1 MMLKTARSF
10 LARVP
15 NLLLTM
21 GLGLLVALCA
31 YAQLGS
37 TGSISGTVTD
47 QGGGVVPKAT
57 VKLISQLNGDTR
69 TTETNDAG
77 VFFFGAVQPGPY
89 TVRVDAVGFRAR
101 EQKNNNLLGSARLEL
116 GQLALE
122 VGSVTESVEVAAQVG
137 AVATTTSA
145 QTSTLDSGQMDK
157 VPVRGRDPMSVLK
170 TLPGVQII
178 ADQDTWGGSFQSTV
192 PQFQGRG
199 GNTIFTDGVNGGDGN
214 GGSNYSGIT
223 SIDAIAEVNIQANS
237 YTAEYGLKGGAQIN
251 LVTKRGGSQFHGTAA
266 WYKRHEMF
274 NAQNFFNNRTGTR
287 KPLYRY
293 SDWSG
298 TIGGPVPVKVPILN
312 RDGKSMNFF
321 FSVEDMRLKNV
332 QPLRFFTMPTALER
346 NGDFSQTRTPA
357 GALIPVLDP
366 AAGQTPFPNNVIPAS
381 RRNNIGSAYLNMF
394 PLPNTVGASGYNYT
408 TQEASID
415 HPRRATLLRVDLRPT
430 VKDTISIKRQT
441 WFTRSVGWEV
451 AQAPALSRWGVTRQR
466 YDFSSDQG
474 KLEYTHVFSPRLI
487 NEMAIGVF
495 YSTES
500 GPPDDDLALASIQ
513 KAYDRAAALGDCAP
527 PRACKANGTLK
538 PGPLAGLRQINPAIN
553 PLGIIPKALFGTL
566 QNNSQAVPEINYD
579 NRYPLTGEDTAMP
592 ITNNTT
598 YIRGNH
604 TFKFGA
610 LREFEA
616 SRQARASTFGG
627 QFNFQVDGN
636 DPLNT
641 NFAYAN
647 AYIGHVQ
654 TYTESMGRPPNP
666 NRRQYIWAWYGQ
678 DTWKVRRNL
687 TLDIGLRMYKW
698 SPILQGGGEASAF
711 AFERFDPNWG
721 GTPPRLYQPT
731 LVNGARRALNPITN
745 EILPAPFIGL
755 MAPGTGYTCGPI
767 TAKSPCRINGVVVQD
782 DPTFTNVGHG
792 FWDQVPLQWDPR
804 FGVAWDPFSNGKMAV
819 RFGAGVYH
827 DSSYSNTFVGGPSFL
842 FDQVIRYT
850 DLNSYFLGSGPTSP
864 ANVAGT
870 YRTGQKLPATLQY
883 NFGIQREIGFK
894 TVLDVAYAGS
904 NTRHQAYNYNSNL
917 LARGVRFL
925 PSSRDFTRTPTAAN
939 PGALD
944 DVFLRPIL
952 GFNDINITGF
962 GYSGRYDS
970 LQVSANRRFSQG
982 VMFSGA
988 YTYAGGT
995 QNHANGAAAQM
1006 YRQLDPVHNRS
1017 RNTLVNQHAAVFSY
1031 TVDIPKTSH
1040 RIMNNAVGRQMLD
1053 GWQFLGVS
1061 TFANGQVAN
1070 VSFSTSDN
1078 FDFSGGGEVCGTG
1091 IVQTGNAT
1099 LPRGQRG
1106 VDNWFNTAVFQRP
1119 SGRGDIGN
1127 NCNNGKFKQPGF
1139 NNHDLSLRKV
1149 FPVFGEKRF
1158 LEFRGEAFNTFNH
1171 TQFATVGTAAL
1182 FNAAGVQT
1190 NTSFGRVTSARE
1202 GRRMV
1207 MGLKFVF

>member
-1 MMLKTARSF
+1 MFKILRSASGIPKKLF
-10 LARVP
+10 LQV
-15 NLLLTM
+15 
-21 GLGLLVALCA
+21 GLVLILALSV
-31 YAQLGS
+31 YAQVGS
-37 TGSISGTVTD
+37 TGSVSGTVTD
-47 QGGGVVPKAT
+47 PGGGVVPNAT
-57 VKLISQLNGDTR
+57 VKLTSELNGDARSTK
-69 TTETNDAG
+69 TNETGA
-77 VFFFGAVQPGPY
+77 FFFGAVTPGPY
-89 TVRVDAVGFRAR
+89 SVRVDATGFRSR
-101 EQKNNNLLGSARLEL
+101 EQKNNNLLSAARLEL

-122 VGSVTESVEVAAQVG
+122 VGSVTESVEVTAQAA

-145 QTSTLDSGQMDK
+145 QTATIDSGQMDK
-157 VPVRGRDPMSVLK
+157 VPVRGRDPMSVFK
-170 TLPGVQII
+170 TLPGVQMIG
-178 ADQDTWGGSFQSTV
+178 DQDTWGGSFQSTV

-199 GNTIFTDGVNGGDGN
+199 GNTIYTDGVNGGDGN
-214 GGSNYSGIT
+214 GGANYSGIT

-251 LVTKRGGSQFHGTAA
+251 LVTKHGGSEFHGTAA

-274 NAQNFFNNRTGTR
+274 NAQNFFNNRTGTA

-298 TIGGPVPVKVPILN
+298 TLGGPVPFKVPILN

-321 FSVEDMRLKNV
+321 YSVEDMRLKDVN
-332 QPLRFFTMPTALER
+332 PLRFFTMPTALER
-346 NGDFSQTRTPA
+346 NGDFSQTRTPG
-357 GALIPVLDP
+357 GALIPVINTS
-366 AAGQTPFPNNVIPAS
+366 AGNSPFPGNVIPS
-381 RRNNIGSAYLNMF
+381 SLRNNIGSTYLNMF
-394 PLPNTVGASGYNYT
+394 PLPNTTGASGYNYT
-408 TQEASID
+408 TQETSID

-430 VKDTISIKRQT
+430 SKDTISIKKQT

-451 AQAPALSRWGVTRQR
+451 AQAPGNARWGATRQR

-474 KLEYTHVFSPRLI
+474 KLEYTRVFTPRLI
-487 NEMAIGVF
+487 NEMSIGVF

-527 PRACKANGTLK
+527 PKACKANGTLK

-553 PLGIIPKALFGTL
+553 PLGIIPKAFFGTL
-566 QNNSQAVPEINYD
+566 QSASQAVPEFNYD

-598 YIRGNH
+598 YTRGNH

-616 SRQARASTFGG
+616 ARQARASIFGG

-641 NFAYAN
+641 NYAYAN

-666 NRRQYIWAWYGQ
+666 NRRQYLWAWYAQ
-678 DTWKVRRNL
+678 DTWKLRKNL
-687 TLDIGLRMYKW
+687 TLDFGLRMYKW

-711 AFERFDPNWG
+711 AFERFDPKWG
-721 GTPPRLYQPT
+721 GKPPQLYQPT
-731 LVNGARRALNPITN
+731 LVGGARRALNPLTN
-745 EILPAPFIGL
+745 EVLPASFIGL
-755 MAPGTGYTCGPI
+755 MAPGTGYTCGPT
-767 TAKSPCRINGVVVQD
+767 TAQSPCKINGVVVQD
-782 DPTFTNVGHG
+782 DATFTNVGHG
-792 FWDQVPLQWDPR
+792 FWDQIPIQWDPR
-804 FGVAWDPFSNGKMAV
+804 LGIAWDPFSDGKMAV
-819 RFGAGVYH
+819 RLGGGVYH
-827 DSSYSNTFVGGPSFL
+827 DPSYSNTFVGGPSFL

-864 ANVAGT
+864 GSVAGT
-870 YRTGQKLPATLQY
+870 YRTGQKLPLTYQY

-894 TVLDVAYAGS
+894 TVVDVAYAGS
-904 NTRHQAYNYNSNL
+904 KTTHQAYNYNPNI

-925 PSSRDFTRTPTAAN
+925 PTSRDPTRTPTAAN
-939 PGALD
+939 PGAYD
-944 DVFLRPIL
+944 DVFLRPTL
-952 GFNDINITGF
+952 GFNDINITGY

-982 VMFSGA
+982 LMFSAA

-995 QNHANGAAAQM
+995 QNHANGNATQM
-1006 YRQLDPVHNRS
+1006 YQQLDPVNNRS

-1031 TVDIPKTSH
+1031 TVDIPKSSQ
-1040 RIMNNAVGRQMLD
+1040 RIMNNAVGKQILD
-1053 GWQFLGVS
+1053 GWQILGVS
-1061 TFANGQVAN
+1061 TLANGQVSN

-1099 LPRGQRG
+1099 LARDQRG
-1106 VDNWFNTAVFQRP
+1106 VDNWFNTSVFQRP

-1127 NCNNGKFKQPGF
+1127 NCNNAKFKMPGF

-1149 FPVFGEKRF
+1149 FPVSGDKRY
-1158 LEFRGEAFNTFNH
+1158 LEFKLETFNTFNH
-1171 TQFATVGTAAL
+1171 TQFSSIGTAAL
-1182 FNAAGVQT
+1182 FNATGVQT
-1190 NTSFGRVTSARE
+1190 NTTFGRATAARD
-1202 GRRMV
+1202 GRKMV
-1207 MGLKFVF
+1207 MGLKFIF